1 MKSVIDLPP
10 PPALDR
16 DRGGGDDRWTRLFR
30 AASDIEAHLLAGR
43 LNGAGIETRAIKDR
57 STAAAWLHNGS
68 NPRAP
73 VDLWVRNQSLDDAR
87 IVLAEIAFDQPAR
100 NSQTGDPCR
109 RDWRTPVAWWA
120 SAVALAL
127 ALTGIAL
134 LQTADHLEECRSSA
148 GCEPS
153 TSGP

>member
-10 PPALDR
+10 PPTIEQ
-16 DRGGGDDRWTRLFR
+16 DRGGDDDRWTRLFR

-43 LNGAGIETRAIKDR
+43 LNGAGIETRAIKER

-73 VDLWVRNQSLDDAR
+73 VDLWVRSRCLDDAR
-87 IVLAEIAFDQPAR
+87 IVLAEIAFDQPAKNNDGEGPR
-100 NSQTGDPCR
+100 R
-109 RDWRTPVAWWA
+109 RDWRTPVAWWT

-148 GCEPS
+148 GCEPA
-153 TSGP
+153 TSP